1 MTGQKLL
8 SAVVEGRGRVGGG
21 VGQQNSRLAIE
32 AVRVEG
38 EGKRRTTLEAREVA
52 SPLKTTV

>member
-8 SAVVEGRGRVGGG
+8 SAGVEGRGRVGGG

-38 EGKRRTTLEAREVA
+38 EGKRRTTLEAIEVA